1 LIKSLKIVKHCISY
15 FDIRNEWVIL
25 QRNRQ
30 YLRKEKKELQKMK
43 NNFADVGFAVIE
55 DVYTDSEIS
64 QLLAV
69 IENGEQENNNFRKS
83 KDLFAIRQF
92 FKEFPATLE
101 LVFNSKLRDI
111 ISQLVGNEYFV
122 SKSIYFDKPEKSN
135 WFVAYHQDLTISVD
149 NKTRAEG
156 FINWT
161 SKQDQF
167 AVQPPVE
174 LLEKNFTIRIHL
186 DHTTAQNGSLRIIEE
201 SHKKGV
207 LRTEN
212 IDFLSMT
219 ETVCEVPKGGIM
231 LMKPLLLHASNKT
244 SNQAR
249 RRVLHIEF
257 SDQELPN
264 GMNWREKV
272 DFVNQTF

>member
-1 LIKSLKIVKHCISY
+1 M
-15 FDIRNEWVIL
+15 E
-25 QRNRQ
+25 
-30 YLRKEKKELQKMK
+30 
-43 NNFADVGFAVIE
+43 NNFANIGFAIIE
-55 DVYTDSEIS
+55 NIYTDAEIS

-69 IENGEQENNNFRKS
+69 IENGKQENSNFRKS

-92 FKEFPATLE
+92 FKEFPTTLA
-101 LVFNSKLRDI
+101 LVFNSKLREI
-111 ISQLVGNEYFV
+111 ISQLFGNEYFV
-122 SKSIYFDKPEKSN
+122 TKSIYFDKPEKSN

-149 NKTRAEG
+149 KKIIVEG
-156 FINWT
+156 FTNWT
-161 SKQDQF
+161 SKQEQF
-167 AVQPPVE
+167 AVQSPVE
-174 LLEKNFTIRIHL
+174 LLDKNFTIRIHL
-186 DHTTAQNGSLRIIEE
+186 DHTTAQNGALRVVEE

-212 IDFLSMT
+212 IDFSSIA
-219 ETVCEVPKGGIM
+219 ETVCEVPKGGMM

-257 SDQELPN
+257 SNQELPN
-264 GMNWREKV
+264 GMNWSEKI